1 MMNLIKSKVLKL
13 IYVFF
18 SILTIL
24 YQYSYADMY
33 TVDKESIVSFDPN
46 IKSCTAG
53 YNLLSGQINYSK
65 NLISGAL
72 PYNLHYRKAT
82 RLQTIDQE
90 NSIGVDSWSDN
101 YDGFVNVFYGTYR
114 AKYGYITITNYVI
127 KLPNDNHRYYFKY
140 GPTSFKETGYPE
152 PFLQENNRALYRLY
166 TSSEPEASSLPG
178 GGYVSGNASTD
189 FGEIK
194 FSIASNS
201 MTVTRAGVVY
211 SATVSK
217 SINNEI
223 LFRFNKIT
231 YPNGNTINL
240 SYDNQLNLVQVT
252 DNKNNKLSL
261 VRNGSQVSSVSFTG
275 GTQAD
280 SQKYDLT
287 YSSIQAGG
295 ISYPQLTQVKN
306 AKNGRKEDY
315 TYDAALSL
323 SHYET
328 ALDNNV
334 SNPETAAQRPIL
346 KSVSDNSNQVR
357 QTWKVD
363 YPSVVVTTSGIYK
376 TITAVKVILQS
387 YLGESTGTKALDTT
401 TTYDDIQNSSKISM
415 LFSPDGNQSANTVI
429 NTTHPDY
436 KKTIID
442 VSGFPCLT
450 TGDNRPIKSIVYAP
464 SEIHPTQITDQNG
477 NITAY
482 AFDTL
487 NRILQVVEAS
497 GTTISRTTNYV
508 YGVLSN
514 GLENLFNIPTTI
526 KTSNFTIT
534 NEINE
539 KGQIVKQTESSTQ
552 VQSTSKVTTYNYFTD
567 ITKPNNG
574 LLSSKDGPRSG
585 TLDKISYTYDNYG
598 NLASVSTTINGTERT
613 EQYVGYN
620 SFGDPERI
628 VYPNGMVEKYTY
640 NDDGTIS
647 SVVTGSGS
655 TAGTITGK
663 TVTFCYDSL
672 GQLVGSLNEDGE
684 KTSYYYDNLGRIIK
698 TIYSD
703 GSISTKNY
711 FNNNIISSDEVKDSS
726 AITVFKGLYRTL
738 DLSGRINKI
747 QIGTDS
753 TSNWKTLGYDGN
765 GNVIQTKTAQGIIE
779 SWTYDALNRPIS
791 HIDGSGN
798 TDTKTYDALDNPIT
812 VLDAL
817 SSGTNPYLY
826 RNGNVLAQETNKD
839 FGIKS
844 YSYNEADQ
852 LVQSIY
858 GNRKC
863 SFSNIDEIGRN
874 KTIQCQ
880 SNSSSTP
887 DMLTYDDT
895 YTFDS
900 SRYSRLDKIV
910 SNKPYGVDISYVYD
924 LYDRII
930 GKSQSNKALTAFGSS
945 ANTLSNTY
953 AWSIGNKITGI
964 TLPSGRKLTYNYDNT
979 SKGQITGLTLD
990 GNALLSN
997 IGYDASGQMTG
1008 WTWGSNAGS
1017 YTWTYSSAK
1026 DGVINQ
1032 ISNKNSGGAVTYSL
1046 NYSFDRD
1053 NRIISIKRNN
1063 NLNDNF
1069 SYDQEGRLLTESRS
1083 NDASSIYAITYT
1095 YDKNGNRLSLRASG
1109 THLQPAA
1116 NVDYAYTGN
1125 KLTTL
1130 TKNGTA
1136 QPLNY
1141 TANAELYMG
1150 EILPSYDYAGRRRGE
1165 GTSTTIN
1172 RYMSYNAN
1180 NERTLSGSTSA
1191 WSNTAVQ
1198 FIYDEK
1204 SHLIGEYTATGI
1216 PLVEYIWLGD
1226 KPVAAVYESGATT
1239 KIYYIVTDVQ
1249 NTPRRLIDSNGS
1261 VVWSW
1266 DSTAFGLGSPVST
1279 ITFNL
1284 RFPGQYYDATTG
1296 QFYNHNRF
1304 YNPELGRY
1312 MEPDPIGLAGGLNPY
1327 IYALNNPVMYVDM
1340 TGENPILIAMGVS
1353 AATAGAFYTGEV
1365 FFNAVYDA
1373 YKNDQSIL
1381 DSFSKSFS
1389 IKELGQQMVIGAAF
1403 GGVGKA
1409 AFLAADVHIISKA
1422 APTIIPAGT
1431 SVLKRWGLKGLNA
1444 INNMAKTSKIN
1455 KIREVTTPAGLVL
1468 TGNII
1473 AGKTT
1478 TNLILNDINERSSAR
1493 RQGGGEVGNSGIN
1506 QGSDYLG
1513 FKSYQPNGYVA
1524 GYSEMYINGV
1534 YNGRLWT
1541 IYFDSGDTVQY
1552 GCYLKCALPL

>member
-1 MMNLIKSKVLKL
+1 
-13 IYVFF
+13 
-18 SILTIL
+18 
-24 YQYSYADMY
+24 
-33 TVDKESIVSFDPN
+33 
-46 IKSCTAG
+46 
-53 YNLLSGQINYSK
+53 
-65 NLISGAL
+65 
-72 PYNLHYRKAT
+72 
-82 RLQTIDQE
+82 
-90 NSIGVDSWSDN
+90 
-101 YDGFVNVFYGTYR
+101 
-114 AKYGYITITNYVI
+114 
-127 KLPNDNHRYYFKY
+127 
-140 GPTSFKETGYPE
+140 
-152 PFLQENNRALYRLY
+152 
-166 TSSEPEASSLPG
+166 
-178 GGYVSGNASTD
+178 
-189 FGEIK
+189 
-194 FSIASNS
+194 
-201 MTVTRAGVVY
+201 
-211 SATVSK
+211 
-217 SINNEI
+217 
-223 LFRFNKIT
+223 
-231 YPNGNTINL
+231 
-240 SYDNQLNLVQVT
+240 
-252 DNKNNKLSL
+252 
-261 VRNGSQVSSVSFTG
+261 
-275 GTQAD
+275 
-280 SQKYDLT
+280 
-287 YSSIQAGG
+287 
-295 ISYPQLTQVKN
+295 
-306 AKNGRKEDY
+306 
-315 TYDAALSL
+315 
-323 SHYET
+323 
-328 ALDNNV
+328 
-334 SNPETAAQRPIL
+334 
-346 KSVSDNSNQVR
+346 
-357 QTWKVD
+357 
-363 YPSVVVTTSGIYK
+363 
-376 TITAVKVILQS
+376 
-387 YLGESTGTKALDTT
+387 
-401 TTYDDIQNSSKISM
+401 
-415 LFSPDGNQSANTVI
+415 
-429 NTTHPDY
+429 
-436 KKTIID
+436 
-442 VSGFPCLT
+442 
-450 TGDNRPIKSIVYAP
+450 
-464 SEIHPTQITDQNG
+464 
-477 NITAY
+477 
-482 AFDTL
+482 
-487 NRILQVVEAS
+487 
-497 GTTISRTTNYV
+497 
-508 YGVLSN
+508 
-514 GLENLFNIPTTI
+514 
-526 KTSNFTIT
+526 
-534 NEINE
+534 
-539 KGQIVKQTESSTQ
+539 
-552 VQSTSKVTTYNYFTD
+552 
-567 ITKPNNG
+567 
-574 LLSSKDGPRSG
+574 
-585 TLDKISYTYDNYG
+585 
-598 NLASVSTTINGTERT
+598 
-613 EQYVGYN
+613 
-620 SFGDPERI
+620 
-628 VYPNGMVEKYTY
+628 
-640 NDDGTIS
+640 
-647 SVVTGSGS
+647 
-655 TAGTITGK
+655 
-663 TVTFCYDSL
+663 
-672 GQLVGSLNEDGE
+672 
-684 KTSYYYDNLGRIIK
+684 
-698 TIYSD
+698 
-703 GSISTKNY
+703 
-711 FNNNIISSDEVKDSS
+711 
-726 AITVFKGLYRTL
+726 
-738 DLSGRINKI
+738 
-747 QIGTDS
+747 
-753 TSNWKTLGYDGN
+753 
-765 GNVIQTKTAQGIIE
+765 
-779 SWTYDALNRPIS
+779 
-791 HIDGSGN
+791 
-798 TDTKTYDALDNPIT
+798 
-812 VLDAL
+812 
-817 SSGTNPYLY
+817 
-826 RNGNVLAQETNKD
+826 
-839 FGIKS
+839 
-844 YSYNEADQ
+844 
-852 LVQSIY
+852 
-858 GNRKC
+858 
-863 SFSNIDEIGRN
+863 
-874 KTIQCQ
+874 
-880 SNSSSTP
+880 
-887 DMLTYDDT
+887 MLT
-895 YTFDS
+895 
-900 SRYSRLDKIV
+900 
-910 SNKPYGVDISYVYD
+910 
-924 LYDRII
+924 
-930 GKSQSNKALTAFGSS
+930 
-945 ANTLSNTY
+945 
-953 AWSIGNKITGI
+953 
-964 TLPSGRKLTYNYDNT
+964 
-979 SKGQITGLTLD
+979 GQITGLTLD

>member
-1 MMNLIKSKVLKL
+1 
-13 IYVFF
+13 
-18 SILTIL
+18 
-24 YQYSYADMY
+24 
-33 TVDKESIVSFDPN
+33 
-46 IKSCTAG
+46 
-53 YNLLSGQINYSK
+53 
-65 NLISGAL
+65 
-72 PYNLHYRKAT
+72 
-82 RLQTIDQE
+82 
-90 NSIGVDSWSDN
+90 
-101 YDGFVNVFYGTYR
+101 
-114 AKYGYITITNYVI
+114 
-127 KLPNDNHRYYFKY
+127 
-140 GPTSFKETGYPE
+140 
-152 PFLQENNRALYRLY
+152 
-166 TSSEPEASSLPG
+166 
-178 GGYVSGNASTD
+178 
-189 FGEIK
+189 
-194 FSIASNS
+194 
-201 MTVTRAGVVY
+201 
-211 SATVSK
+211 
-217 SINNEI
+217 
-223 LFRFNKIT
+223 
-231 YPNGNTINL
+231 
-240 SYDNQLNLVQVT
+240 
-252 DNKNNKLSL
+252 
-261 VRNGSQVSSVSFTG
+261 
-275 GTQAD
+275 
-280 SQKYDLT
+280 
-287 YSSIQAGG
+287 
-295 ISYPQLTQVKN
+295 
-306 AKNGRKEDY
+306 
-315 TYDAALSL
+315 
-323 SHYET
+323 
-328 ALDNNV
+328 
-334 SNPETAAQRPIL
+334 
-346 KSVSDNSNQVR
+346 
-357 QTWKVD
+357 
-363 YPSVVVTTSGIYK
+363 
-376 TITAVKVILQS
+376 
-387 YLGESTGTKALDTT
+387 
-401 TTYDDIQNSSKISM
+401 
-415 LFSPDGNQSANTVI
+415 
-429 NTTHPDY
+429 
-436 KKTIID
+436 
-442 VSGFPCLT
+442 
-450 TGDNRPIKSIVYAP
+450 
-464 SEIHPTQITDQNG
+464 
-477 NITAY
+477 
-482 AFDTL
+482 
-487 NRILQVVEAS
+487 
-497 GTTISRTTNYV
+497 
-508 YGVLSN
+508 
-514 GLENLFNIPTTI
+514 
-526 KTSNFTIT
+526 
-534 NEINE
+534 
-539 KGQIVKQTESSTQ
+539 
-552 VQSTSKVTTYNYFTD
+552 
-567 ITKPNNG
+567 
-574 LLSSKDGPRSG
+574 
-585 TLDKISYTYDNYG
+585 
-598 NLASVSTTINGTERT
+598 
-613 EQYVGYN
+613 
-620 SFGDPERI
+620 
-628 VYPNGMVEKYTY
+628 
-640 NDDGTIS
+640 
-647 SVVTGSGS
+647 
-655 TAGTITGK
+655 
-663 TVTFCYDSL
+663 
-672 GQLVGSLNEDGE
+672 
-684 KTSYYYDNLGRIIK
+684 
-698 TIYSD
+698 
-703 GSISTKNY
+703 
-711 FNNNIISSDEVKDSS
+711 
-726 AITVFKGLYRTL
+726 
-738 DLSGRINKI
+738 
-747 QIGTDS
+747 
-753 TSNWKTLGYDGN
+753 
-765 GNVIQTKTAQGIIE
+765 
-779 SWTYDALNRPIS
+779 
-791 HIDGSGN
+791 
-798 TDTKTYDALDNPIT
+798 
-812 VLDAL
+812 
-817 SSGTNPYLY
+817 
-826 RNGNVLAQETNKD
+826 
-839 FGIKS
+839 
-844 YSYNEADQ
+844 
-852 LVQSIY
+852 
-858 GNRKC
+858 
-863 SFSNIDEIGRN
+863 
-874 KTIQCQ
+874 
-880 SNSSSTP
+880 
-887 DMLTYDDT
+887 
-895 YTFDS
+895 
-900 SRYSRLDKIV
+900 
-910 SNKPYGVDISYVYD
+910 
-924 LYDRII
+924 
-930 GKSQSNKALTAFGSS
+930 
-945 ANTLSNTY
+945 
-953 AWSIGNKITGI
+953 
-964 TLPSGRKLTYNYDNT
+964 
-979 SKGQITGLTLD
+979 
-990 GNALLSN
+990 LSN

-1422 APTIIPAGT
+1422 APTIIPA
-1431 SVLKRWGLKGLNA
+1431 VLKRWGLKGLNA

>member
-1 MMNLIKSKVLKL
+1 
-13 IYVFF
+13 
-18 SILTIL
+18 
-24 YQYSYADMY
+24 
-33 TVDKESIVSFDPN
+33 
-46 IKSCTAG
+46 
-53 YNLLSGQINYSK
+53 
-65 NLISGAL
+65 
-72 PYNLHYRKAT
+72 
-82 RLQTIDQE
+82 
-90 NSIGVDSWSDN
+90 
-101 YDGFVNVFYGTYR
+101 
-114 AKYGYITITNYVI
+114 
-127 KLPNDNHRYYFKY
+127 
-140 GPTSFKETGYPE
+140 
-152 PFLQENNRALYRLY
+152 
-166 TSSEPEASSLPG
+166 
-178 GGYVSGNASTD
+178 
-189 FGEIK
+189 
-194 FSIASNS
+194 
-201 MTVTRAGVVY
+201 
-211 SATVSK
+211 
-217 SINNEI
+217 
-223 LFRFNKIT
+223 
-231 YPNGNTINL
+231 
-240 SYDNQLNLVQVT
+240 
-252 DNKNNKLSL
+252 
-261 VRNGSQVSSVSFTG
+261 
-275 GTQAD
+275 
-280 SQKYDLT
+280 
-287 YSSIQAGG
+287 
-295 ISYPQLTQVKN
+295 
-306 AKNGRKEDY
+306 
-315 TYDAALSL
+315 
-323 SHYET
+323 
-328 ALDNNV
+328 
-334 SNPETAAQRPIL
+334 
-346 KSVSDNSNQVR
+346 
-357 QTWKVD
+357 
-363 YPSVVVTTSGIYK
+363 
-376 TITAVKVILQS
+376 
-387 YLGESTGTKALDTT
+387 
-401 TTYDDIQNSSKISM
+401 
-415 LFSPDGNQSANTVI
+415 
-429 NTTHPDY
+429 
-436 KKTIID
+436 
-442 VSGFPCLT
+442 
-450 TGDNRPIKSIVYAP
+450 
-464 SEIHPTQITDQNG
+464 
-477 NITAY
+477 
-482 AFDTL
+482 
-487 NRILQVVEAS
+487 
-497 GTTISRTTNYV
+497 
-508 YGVLSN
+508 
-514 GLENLFNIPTTI
+514 
-526 KTSNFTIT
+526 
-534 NEINE
+534 
-539 KGQIVKQTESSTQ
+539 
-552 VQSTSKVTTYNYFTD
+552 
-567 ITKPNNG
+567 
-574 LLSSKDGPRSG
+574 
-585 TLDKISYTYDNYG
+585 
-598 NLASVSTTINGTERT
+598 
-613 EQYVGYN
+613 
-620 SFGDPERI
+620 
-628 VYPNGMVEKYTY
+628 
-640 NDDGTIS
+640 
-647 SVVTGSGS
+647 
-655 TAGTITGK
+655 
-663 TVTFCYDSL
+663 
-672 GQLVGSLNEDGE
+672 
-684 KTSYYYDNLGRIIK
+684 
-698 TIYSD
+698 
-703 GSISTKNY
+703 
-711 FNNNIISSDEVKDSS
+711 
-726 AITVFKGLYRTL
+726 
-738 DLSGRINKI
+738 
-747 QIGTDS
+747 
-753 TSNWKTLGYDGN
+753 
-765 GNVIQTKTAQGIIE
+765 
-779 SWTYDALNRPIS
+779 
-791 HIDGSGN
+791 
-798 TDTKTYDALDNPIT
+798 
-812 VLDAL
+812 
-817 SSGTNPYLY
+817 
-826 RNGNVLAQETNKD
+826 
-839 FGIKS
+839 
-844 YSYNEADQ
+844 
-852 LVQSIY
+852 
-858 GNRKC
+858 
-863 SFSNIDEIGRN
+863 
-874 KTIQCQ
+874 
-880 SNSSSTP
+880 
-887 DMLTYDDT
+887 
-895 YTFDS
+895 
-900 SRYSRLDKIV
+900 
-910 SNKPYGVDISYVYD
+910 
-924 LYDRII
+924 
-930 GKSQSNKALTAFGSS
+930 
-945 ANTLSNTY
+945 
-953 AWSIGNKITGI
+953 
-964 TLPSGRKLTYNYDNT
+964 
-979 SKGQITGLTLD
+979 
-990 GNALLSN
+990 
-997 IGYDASGQMTG
+997 MTG

-1422 APTIIPAGT
+1422 APTIIPA
-1431 SVLKRWGLKGLNA
+1431 VLKRWGLKGLNA

>member
-1 MMNLIKSKVLKL
+1 M
-13 IYVFF
+13 
-18 SILTIL
+18 
-24 YQYSYADMY
+24 
-33 TVDKESIVSFDPN
+33 
-46 IKSCTAG
+46 
-53 YNLLSGQINYSK
+53 
-65 NLISGAL
+65 
-72 PYNLHYRKAT
+72 
-82 RLQTIDQE
+82 
-90 NSIGVDSWSDN
+90 
-101 YDGFVNVFYGTYR
+101 
-114 AKYGYITITNYVI
+114 
-127 KLPNDNHRYYFKY
+127 
-140 GPTSFKETGYPE
+140 
-152 PFLQENNRALYRLY
+152 
-166 TSSEPEASSLPG
+166 
-178 GGYVSGNASTD
+178 
-189 FGEIK
+189 
-194 FSIASNS
+194 
-201 MTVTRAGVVY
+201 
-211 SATVSK
+211 
-217 SINNEI
+217 
-223 LFRFNKIT
+223 
-231 YPNGNTINL
+231 
-240 SYDNQLNLVQVT
+240 
-252 DNKNNKLSL
+252 
-261 VRNGSQVSSVSFTG
+261 
-275 GTQAD
+275 
-280 SQKYDLT
+280 
-287 YSSIQAGG
+287 
-295 ISYPQLTQVKN
+295 
-306 AKNGRKEDY
+306 
-315 TYDAALSL
+315 
-323 SHYET
+323 
-328 ALDNNV
+328 
-334 SNPETAAQRPIL
+334 
-346 KSVSDNSNQVR
+346 
-357 QTWKVD
+357 
-363 YPSVVVTTSGIYK
+363 
-376 TITAVKVILQS
+376 
-387 YLGESTGTKALDTT
+387 
-401 TTYDDIQNSSKISM
+401 
-415 LFSPDGNQSANTVI
+415 
-429 NTTHPDY
+429 
-436 KKTIID
+436 
-442 VSGFPCLT
+442 
-450 TGDNRPIKSIVYAP
+450 
-464 SEIHPTQITDQNG
+464 
-477 NITAY
+477 
-482 AFDTL
+482 
-487 NRILQVVEAS
+487 
-497 GTTISRTTNYV
+497 
-508 YGVLSN
+508 
-514 GLENLFNIPTTI
+514 
-526 KTSNFTIT
+526 
-534 NEINE
+534 
-539 KGQIVKQTESSTQ
+539 
-552 VQSTSKVTTYNYFTD
+552 
-567 ITKPNNG
+567 
-574 LLSSKDGPRSG
+574 
-585 TLDKISYTYDNYG
+585 
-598 NLASVSTTINGTERT
+598 
-613 EQYVGYN
+613 
-620 SFGDPERI
+620 
-628 VYPNGMVEKYTY
+628 
-640 NDDGTIS
+640 
-647 SVVTGSGS
+647 
-655 TAGTITGK
+655 
-663 TVTFCYDSL
+663 
-672 GQLVGSLNEDGE
+672 
-684 KTSYYYDNLGRIIK
+684 
-698 TIYSD
+698 
-703 GSISTKNY
+703 
-711 FNNNIISSDEVKDSS
+711 
-726 AITVFKGLYRTL
+726 
-738 DLSGRINKI
+738 
-747 QIGTDS
+747 
-753 TSNWKTLGYDGN
+753 
-765 GNVIQTKTAQGIIE
+765 
-779 SWTYDALNRPIS
+779 
-791 HIDGSGN
+791 
-798 TDTKTYDALDNPIT
+798 
-812 VLDAL
+812 
-817 SSGTNPYLY
+817 
-826 RNGNVLAQETNKD
+826 
-839 FGIKS
+839 
-844 YSYNEADQ
+844 
-852 LVQSIY
+852 
-858 GNRKC
+858 
-863 SFSNIDEIGRN
+863 
-874 KTIQCQ
+874 
-880 SNSSSTP
+880 
-887 DMLTYDDT
+887 
-895 YTFDS
+895 
-900 SRYSRLDKIV
+900 
-910 SNKPYGVDISYVYD
+910 
-924 LYDRII
+924 
-930 GKSQSNKALTAFGSS
+930 
-945 ANTLSNTY
+945 
-953 AWSIGNKITGI
+953 
-964 TLPSGRKLTYNYDNT
+964 
-979 SKGQITGLTLD
+979 
-990 GNALLSN
+990 LSN

>member
-1 MMNLIKSKVLKL
+1 
-13 IYVFF
+13 
-18 SILTIL
+18 
-24 YQYSYADMY
+24 
-33 TVDKESIVSFDPN
+33 
-46 IKSCTAG
+46 
-53 YNLLSGQINYSK
+53 
-65 NLISGAL
+65 
-72 PYNLHYRKAT
+72 
-82 RLQTIDQE
+82 
-90 NSIGVDSWSDN
+90 
-101 YDGFVNVFYGTYR
+101 
-114 AKYGYITITNYVI
+114 
-127 KLPNDNHRYYFKY
+127 
-140 GPTSFKETGYPE
+140 
-152 PFLQENNRALYRLY
+152 
-166 TSSEPEASSLPG
+166 
-178 GGYVSGNASTD
+178 
-189 FGEIK
+189 
-194 FSIASNS
+194 
-201 MTVTRAGVVY
+201 
-211 SATVSK
+211 
-217 SINNEI
+217 
-223 LFRFNKIT
+223 
-231 YPNGNTINL
+231 
-240 SYDNQLNLVQVT
+240 
-252 DNKNNKLSL
+252 
-261 VRNGSQVSSVSFTG
+261 
-275 GTQAD
+275 
-280 SQKYDLT
+280 
-287 YSSIQAGG
+287 
-295 ISYPQLTQVKN
+295 
-306 AKNGRKEDY
+306 
-315 TYDAALSL
+315 
-323 SHYET
+323 
-328 ALDNNV
+328 
-334 SNPETAAQRPIL
+334 
-346 KSVSDNSNQVR
+346 
-357 QTWKVD
+357 
-363 YPSVVVTTSGIYK
+363 
-376 TITAVKVILQS
+376 
-387 YLGESTGTKALDTT
+387 
-401 TTYDDIQNSSKISM
+401 
-415 LFSPDGNQSANTVI
+415 
-429 NTTHPDY
+429 
-436 KKTIID
+436 
-442 VSGFPCLT
+442 
-450 TGDNRPIKSIVYAP
+450 
-464 SEIHPTQITDQNG
+464 
-477 NITAY
+477 
-482 AFDTL
+482 
-487 NRILQVVEAS
+487 
-497 GTTISRTTNYV
+497 
-508 YGVLSN
+508 
-514 GLENLFNIPTTI
+514 
-526 KTSNFTIT
+526 
-534 NEINE
+534 
-539 KGQIVKQTESSTQ
+539 
-552 VQSTSKVTTYNYFTD
+552 
-567 ITKPNNG
+567 
-574 LLSSKDGPRSG
+574 
-585 TLDKISYTYDNYG
+585 
-598 NLASVSTTINGTERT
+598 
-613 EQYVGYN
+613 
-620 SFGDPERI
+620 
-628 VYPNGMVEKYTY
+628 
-640 NDDGTIS
+640 
-647 SVVTGSGS
+647 
-655 TAGTITGK
+655 
-663 TVTFCYDSL
+663 
-672 GQLVGSLNEDGE
+672 
-684 KTSYYYDNLGRIIK
+684 
-698 TIYSD
+698 
-703 GSISTKNY
+703 
-711 FNNNIISSDEVKDSS
+711 
-726 AITVFKGLYRTL
+726 
-738 DLSGRINKI
+738 
-747 QIGTDS
+747 
-753 TSNWKTLGYDGN
+753 
-765 GNVIQTKTAQGIIE
+765 
-779 SWTYDALNRPIS
+779 
-791 HIDGSGN
+791 
-798 TDTKTYDALDNPIT
+798 
-812 VLDAL
+812 
-817 SSGTNPYLY
+817 
-826 RNGNVLAQETNKD
+826 
-839 FGIKS
+839 
-844 YSYNEADQ
+844 
-852 LVQSIY
+852 
-858 GNRKC
+858 
-863 SFSNIDEIGRN
+863 
-874 KTIQCQ
+874 
-880 SNSSSTP
+880 
-887 DMLTYDDT
+887 
-895 YTFDS
+895 
-900 SRYSRLDKIV
+900 
-910 SNKPYGVDISYVYD
+910 
-924 LYDRII
+924 
-930 GKSQSNKALTAFGSS
+930 
-945 ANTLSNTY
+945 LSNTY

>member
-1 MMNLIKSKVLKL
+1 
-13 IYVFF
+13 
-18 SILTIL
+18 
-24 YQYSYADMY
+24 
-33 TVDKESIVSFDPN
+33 
-46 IKSCTAG
+46 
-53 YNLLSGQINYSK
+53 
-65 NLISGAL
+65 
-72 PYNLHYRKAT
+72 
-82 RLQTIDQE
+82 
-90 NSIGVDSWSDN
+90 
-101 YDGFVNVFYGTYR
+101 
-114 AKYGYITITNYVI
+114 
-127 KLPNDNHRYYFKY
+127 
-140 GPTSFKETGYPE
+140 
-152 PFLQENNRALYRLY
+152 
-166 TSSEPEASSLPG
+166 
-178 GGYVSGNASTD
+178 
-189 FGEIK
+189 
-194 FSIASNS
+194 
-201 MTVTRAGVVY
+201 
-211 SATVSK
+211 
-217 SINNEI
+217 
-223 LFRFNKIT
+223 
-231 YPNGNTINL
+231 
-240 SYDNQLNLVQVT
+240 VQ
-252 DNKNNKLSL
+252 
-261 VRNGSQVSSVSFTG
+261 Q
-275 GTQAD
+275 
-280 SQKYDLT
+280 
-287 YSSIQAGG
+287 
-295 ISYPQLTQVKN
+295 
-306 AKNGRKEDY
+306 
-315 TYDAALSL
+315 
-323 SHYET
+323 SH
-328 ALDNNV
+328 
-334 SNPETAAQRPIL
+334 
-346 KSVSDNSNQVR
+346 
-357 QTWKVD
+357 
-363 YPSVVVTTSGIYK
+363 
-376 TITAVKVILQS
+376 
-387 YLGESTGTKALDTT
+387 
-401 TTYDDIQNSSKISM
+401 
-415 LFSPDGNQSANTVI
+415 
-429 NTTHPDY
+429 
-436 KKTIID
+436 
-442 VSGFPCLT
+442 
-450 TGDNRPIKSIVYAP
+450 
-464 SEIHPTQITDQNG
+464 
-477 NITAY
+477 
-482 AFDTL
+482 
-487 NRILQVVEAS
+487 
-497 GTTISRTTNYV
+497 
-508 YGVLSN
+508 
-514 GLENLFNIPTTI
+514 
-526 KTSNFTIT
+526 
-534 NEINE
+534 
-539 KGQIVKQTESSTQ
+539 
-552 VQSTSKVTTYNYFTD
+552 
-567 ITKPNNG
+567 
-574 LLSSKDGPRSG
+574 
-585 TLDKISYTYDNYG
+585 
-598 NLASVSTTINGTERT
+598 
-613 EQYVGYN
+613 
-620 SFGDPERI
+620 
-628 VYPNGMVEKYTY
+628 
-640 NDDGTIS
+640 
-647 SVVTGSGS
+647 
-655 TAGTITGK
+655 
-663 TVTFCYDSL
+663 
-672 GQLVGSLNEDGE
+672 
-684 KTSYYYDNLGRIIK
+684 
-698 TIYSD
+698 
-703 GSISTKNY
+703 
-711 FNNNIISSDEVKDSS
+711 
-726 AITVFKGLYRTL
+726 
-738 DLSGRINKI
+738 
-747 QIGTDS
+747 
-753 TSNWKTLGYDGN
+753 
-765 GNVIQTKTAQGIIE
+765 
-779 SWTYDALNRPIS
+779 
-791 HIDGSGN
+791 
-798 TDTKTYDALDNPIT
+798 
-812 VLDAL
+812 
-817 SSGTNPYLY
+817 
-826 RNGNVLAQETNKD
+826 
-839 FGIKS
+839 
-844 YSYNEADQ
+844 
-852 LVQSIY
+852 
-858 GNRKC
+858 
-863 SFSNIDEIGRN
+863 
-874 KTIQCQ
+874 
-880 SNSSSTP
+880 
-887 DMLTYDDT
+887 
-895 YTFDS
+895 
-900 SRYSRLDKIV
+900 
-910 SNKPYGVDISYVYD
+910 
-924 LYDRII
+924 
-930 GKSQSNKALTAFGSS
+930 
-945 ANTLSNTY
+945 
-953 AWSIGNKITGI
+953 
-964 TLPSGRKLTYNYDNT
+964 YDNT